1 MDFLTNP
8 FIVILMWLYQ
18 VFGQSL
24 VLAIIVFTILTRVVT
39 YPLTAAQLK
48 SSKKM
53 QEVAPRL
60 AELKEKYGKDRE
72 KMAQAQMQLYREAGV
87 NPLGG
92 CLPLLIQFP
101 VLIGLYGAIY
111 AGLAQTPLQFVDLS
125 HRLLI
130 PGLSD
135 MLPLQSTFLWMNLGQ
150 PDTTMILPILTV
162 VTTWLQMKLT
172 VPPAA
177 DPKDPSAA
185 MSRNMTTIMPLM
197 IGLFSLSFAS
207 GLSIY
212 WIISNVVGIV
222 QYAMMGKVDWGAIF
236 GRRTATAPAPA
247 AVAVESPRERSASTG
262 GSTPSRK
269 RELAASPSGS
279 AARSG
284 SASSRTAERKRSPD
298 APVSTA
304 RPYTPRKPKTTKGS

>member
-18 VFGQSL
+18 TFGQSL
-24 VLAIIVFTILTRVVT
+24 VLAIVIFTILTRVIT
-39 YPLTAAQLK
+39 YPLTATQLK

-60 AELKEKYGKDRE
+60 AEIKEKYKNDRE
-72 KMAQAQMQLYREAGV
+72 KQAQAQMALYREAGV
-87 NPLGG
+87 NPLAG

-111 AGLAQTPLQFVDLS
+111 AGLAQTPLQFVDLT

-135 MLPLQSTFLWMNLGQ
+135 MLPLKNTFLWLHLGQ
-150 PDTTMILPILTV
+150 PDATMILPILTV

-172 VPPAA
+172 MPPPS
-177 DPKDPSAA
+177 DSKDPSAA

-212 WIISNVVGIV
+212 WIVSNVVGIV
-222 QYAMMGKVDWGAIF
+222 QYALMGKVDWRGVF
-236 GRRTATAPAPA
+236 GRRVATAPASA
-247 AVAVESPRERSASTG
+247 AVPVESPREPASRSA
-262 GSTPSRK
+262 SRK
-269 RELAASPSGS
+269 RELAASTSGNGAKSGS
-279 AARSG
+279 VG
-284 SASSRTAERKRSPD
+284 SRAAERKRSPD

-304 RPYTPRKPKTTKGS
+304 RPYTPRKPKTTKGR

>member
-24 VLAIIVFTILTRVVT
+24 VLAIVIFTILTRVVT

-72 KMAQAQMQLYREAGV
+72 KMAQAQMELYREAGV

-135 MLPLQSTFLWMNLGQ
+135 LLPLKSTFLWMHLGQ
-150 PDTTMILPILTV
+150 PDSTMILPILTV
-162 VTTWLQMKLT
+162 VTTWLQMKLMT
-172 VPPAA
+172 PVPSG
-177 DPKDPSAA
+177 DSKDPSAA

-212 WIISNVVGIV
+212 WIVSNVVGVV
-222 QYAMMGKVDWGAIF
+222 QYALMGKLNWGALL
-236 GRRTATAPAPA
+236 GRSKAAPAPA
-247 AVAVESPRERSASTG
+247 AVAVESPRERSTG
-262 GSTPSRK
+262 SSTPSRK
-269 RELAASPSGS
+269 RELAASPSS
-279 AARSG
+279 SPARPST
-284 SASSRTAERKRSPD
+284 ASNRAAERKRSPD
-298 APVSTA
+298 APVSSA